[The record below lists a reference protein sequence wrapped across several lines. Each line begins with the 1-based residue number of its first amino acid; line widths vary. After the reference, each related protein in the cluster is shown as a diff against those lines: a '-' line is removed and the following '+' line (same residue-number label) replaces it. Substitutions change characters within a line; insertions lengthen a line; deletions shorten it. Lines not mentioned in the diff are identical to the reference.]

1 MRCYG
6 NDADVGGGYMLFD
19 TLKRAILRGNYAD
32 KEEMA
37 DKLSLLY
44 SADKIKDEEFM
55 VLMELLWEGGEE

>member
-1 MRCYG
+1 
-6 NDADVGGGYMLFD
+6 MLFD
-19 TLKRAILRGNYAD
+19 TLKRAITRKNYTS

-37 DKLSLLY
+37 EKLSLLY